1 MKIRPDFVT
10 NSSSSSFILGFKD
23 EDSIKCIVDELS
35 MLSEE
40 EKEEVISNIENNI
53 ISKEKAAEFFIEN
66 QWTSNWEFNGKRY
79 WDLTKEEIHSKEYE
93 KFIEDKKN
101 ELKNDL
107 MNKMGDK
114 IISLVKYDD
123 CVNSMMEHEVMP
135 SLSCTIERISHH

>member
-1 MKIRPDFVT
+1 MKIRTAFVT

>member
-1 MKIRPDFVT
+1 MKIRTDFVT

-53 ISKEKAAEFFIEN
+53 ISKEKAAEFFVEN

-135 SLSCTIERISHH
+135 SLSCTIETISHH

>member
-1 MKIRPDFVT
+1 MKIRTDFVT

>member
-1 MKIRPDFVT
+1 MKIRADFVT

>member
-1 MKIRPDFVT
+1 MKIRTDFVT

-53 ISKEKAAEFFIEN
+53 ISKEKAAEFFVEN

>member
-1 MKIRPDFVT
+1 MKIRTDFVT

-123 CVNSMMEHEVMP
+123 HVNSMMEHEVMP

>member
-1 MKIRPDFVT
+1 MKIRTDFVT

-107 MNKMGDK
+107 MDKMGDK

-135 SLSCTIERISHH
+135 SLSCTIETISHH